1 MKFWVSCHYTDEI
14 EADNLDE
21 AIEIAEDNCLFW
33 MSIEQIKEEK
43 ENG

>member
-14 EADNLDE
+14 EADSLDE

-33 MSIEQIKEEK
+33 MNIEEIKEE
-43 ENG
+43 NDG